1 MKISMFI
8 GGLTGGGAERVL
20 CNLANYLDNHGHDV
34 SMIAMSET
42 KEQYELNQNVK
53 VTYLLNLK
61 ERKNKFNGLFKRIH
75 RLKKCLKTS
84 DAEAY
89 VVFLPVT
96 IAFMLFFRRLI
107 KAPVVASERCD
118 PAVYSKSEKFLMK
131 HYGKRADLWVFQT
144 EDAAKWYE
152 SIAKKSVVIPNAIN
166 PAFIREPYL
175 EVKEKSIVAAG
186 RLCEQK
192 NFTLLIEAFSQ
203 VSDEFSDYKLK
214 IYGKGPLE
222 SQLKEL
228 VDNKGLS
235 DRVEFMGYV
244 DNMPEQLEKA
254 SLFVLSSDFEGM
266 PNALMEAMALGL
278 PCVST
283 DCPCGGPKFLIKDR
297 ENGLLVPV
305 NDVEAMSSAIKEM
318 LANEELQN
326 TCSNN
331 ARNIVET
338 LRPEVIYS
346 HWEEVIEEAVREWES

>member
-1 MKISMFI
+1 MKITLFI
-8 GGLTGGGAERVL
+8 GGLIGGGAERVL
-20 CNLANYLDNHGHDV
+20 CNLANYLAERNHEV
-34 SMIAMSET
+34 EIITMSET
-42 KEQYELNQNVK
+42 KETYKLSKDIK
-53 VTYLLNLK
+53 VLNLLRLE
-61 ERKNKFNGLFKRIH
+61 ERKNKLLGIFKRFY
-75 RLKKCLKTS
+75 RLKKYIKNS
-84 DAEAY
+84 DTDRY
-89 VVFLPVT
+89 VVFLPRT
-96 IAFMLFFRRLI
+96 MAFLLFFRRLI
-107 KAPVVASERCD
+107 KVPVIASERCD
-118 PAVYSKSEKFLMK
+118 PEFYTKKTKYLSK

-152 SIAKKSVVIPNAIN
+152 GIAKKSVVIPNAIN
-166 PAFIREPYL
+166 PAFIREPYFG
-175 EVKEKSIVAAG
+175 VKEKSIVAAG

-192 NFTLLIEAFSQ
+192 NFPLLIEAFSRI
-203 VSDEFSDYKLK
+203 SDQFSDYKLK

-222 SQLKEL
+222 SQLKEI
-228 VDNKGLS
+228 VDKKGLS
-235 DRVEFMGYV
+235 DKVEFMGYV

-346 HWEEVIEEAVREWES
+346 HWEEVIEEAVR

>member
-20 CNLANYLDNHGHDV
+20 CNLANYLDEHNHDV
-34 SMIAMSET
+34 TIITMSET
-42 KEQYELNQNVK
+42 KEKYALNENVK
-53 VTYLLNLK
+53 VTNLLSLR
-61 ERKNKFNGLFKRIH
+61 ERKNKPLGLFKRVC
-75 RLKKCLKTS
+75 RLKKYLKSS

-89 VVFLPVT
+89 VVFLPIT

-107 KAPVVASERCD
+107 KVPVIASERCD
-118 PAVYSKSEKFLMK
+118 PAVYSKSKKFLMR

-152 SIAKKSVVIPNAIN
+152 GVAKKSVVIPNAIN
-166 PAFIREPYL
+166 PAFVREPYL
-175 EVKEKSIVAAG
+175 GVKEKSIVAAG

-192 NFTLLIEAFSQ
+192 NFALLIEAFSRI
-203 VSDEFSDYKLK
+203 SDEFSDYKLK

-222 SQLKEL
+222 TQLKEL
-228 VDNKGLS
+228 TENKGLS

-283 DCPCGGPKFLIKDR
+283 ECPCGGPKFLIKDK

-305 NDVEAMSSAIKEM
+305 NNVDAMASALRKM
-318 LANEELQN
+318 LANEEFRN
-326 TCSNN
+326 NCGEN
-331 ARNIVET
+331 ARKVVET
-338 LRPEVIYS
+338 LNPQKIYGT
-346 HWEEVIEEAVREWES
+346 WEKVIEDEME